1 MHDLISLFSL
11 KEVLQTVILVAGAA
25 ILLVIGMV
33 NVGGLSGLRQ
43 ECVYGDIFAFS
54 SCTFFASRAMSAP
67 W

>member
-1 MHDLISLFSL
+1 M
-11 KEVLQTVILVAGAA
+11 ILVAGAA

-43 ECVYGDIFAFS
+43 ECVHGEIFAFS